1 MQPRFP
7 AIRHLVPSD
16 DQWPSLLS
24 ELRDPPVRLSIQGE
38 LPKLGLA
45 IAIVGTRVP
54 DARASDFAHSLAA
67 ELAGAGCAIISG
79 GALGID
85 SAAHSGALA
94 AGGTTVAVLAT
105 GLEKP
110 YPAENVGLF
119 AQIAERGALLSE
131 HTEGL
136 PGYASVFL
144 ARNRV
149 IAALASVVI
158 VVQAPQKSG
167 ALSTAAHA
175 IKLGRGLMAVPYAPW
190 EPRGAGC
197 LTLLADGAR
206 VCRTSADVLSLAAPT
221 GQKPSRPQ
229 PRRLKKAQS
238 YPDLDE
244 DERGVI
250 TALGAATLSA
260 DELCESTGL
269 SAPRVQRAVLML
281 LLSRVIRE
289 VGCGRY
295 ARIAEF

>member
-1 MQPRFP
+1 MQLSFP
-7 AIRHLVPSD
+7 AIRHLVPGHD
-16 DQWPSLLS
+16 EWPSSLS
-24 ELRDPPVRLSIQGE
+24 DLRDPPVRLAVQGE
-38 LPKLGLA
+38 LPNLTRA
-45 IAIVGTRVP
+45 IAIVGTRAP
-54 DARASDFAHSLAA
+54 DARASDLAYSLAF
-67 ELAGAGCAIISG
+67 ELAEAGCSIVSG

-85 SAAHSGALA
+85 SAAHRGVLA

-105 GLEKP
+105 GLAQP
-110 YPAENVGLF
+110 YPAENRELF

-131 HTEGL
+131 HNEGQ
-136 PGYASVFL
+136 PGYPSVFL
-144 ARNRV
+144 ARNRL

-158 VVQAPQKSG
+158 VVQAPSRSG
-167 ALSTAAHA
+167 ALSTATHA
-175 IKLGRGLMAVPYAPW
+175 LKLGRGLMAVPFAPW

-221 GQKPSRPQ
+221 GQKPPRPQ
-229 PRRLKKAQS
+229 PRRAKKAQS

-250 TALGAATLSA
+250 AALGTAKLSA